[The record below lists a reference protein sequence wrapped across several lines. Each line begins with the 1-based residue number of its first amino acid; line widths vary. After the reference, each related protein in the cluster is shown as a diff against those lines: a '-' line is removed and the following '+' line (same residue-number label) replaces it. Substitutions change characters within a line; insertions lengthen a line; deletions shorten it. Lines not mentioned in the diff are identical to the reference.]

1 MPIPVSVPGP
11 AAPAPAPAP
20 QPSLDEAAF
29 VGVGELP
36 SGRYPERSFM
46 GGLVEVAV
54 AAVRDAALD
63 LSDVDTL
70 LLIPCLHSPADQAD
84 LVFSRVVEEL
94 GLNGRVKSSAM
105 LHSGGSTSDN
115 AIRTAASLIAAG
127 HARTVLVLQAE
138 KWGSAPVGEMIDM
151 LTANGIPREWEK
163 ASGLSFNAVG
173 ALIARR
179 YMAVSGSTARDM
191 ASVCVAL
198 RAWAR
203 LNPHAM
209 YRDRDLT
216 VEQVLGSRMVADP
229 LHAFE
234 CPMMADG
241 AVGLVLT
248 GAARARA
255 GGRPWVRVAGS
266 GGCVS
271 HYSIG
276 QEEDLAVLGWPV
288 AAGQAYEQ
296 AGWGPED
303 ADLAEV
309 YDSYAAV
316 LTVALEGLGL
326 APAGEAGRLFAA
338 GAFSPGGRL
347 PVNTNGGLLSAG
359 HTGVGGGTALLAEA
373 VRQLL
378 GRAGSGRQVTGAR
391 RAVCGGSGGTY
402 MDSQVLL
409 LERVTR

>member
-1 MPIPVSVPGP
+1 VTI
-11 AAPAPAPAP
+11 AATA
-20 QPSLDEAAF
+20 DEAAF
-29 VGVGELP
+29 VGIGELP
-36 SGRYPERSFM
+36 SGRYPDRAFM
-46 GGLVEVAV
+46 GGLVDVAV
-54 AAVRDAALD
+54 AAVRDAGLAMTD
-63 LSDVDTL
+63 IDTI
-70 LLIPCLHSPADQAD
+70 LLIPCLHSGADQAD

-94 GLNGRVKSSAM
+94 GLHGRAKSNVM
-105 LHSGGSTSDN
+105 FHSGGSTSDN
-115 AIRTAASLIAAG
+115 TVRSAISLINSG
-127 HARTVLVLQAE
+127 HAHNVLILQAE
-138 KWGSAPVGEMIDM
+138 KWGSAPVSEMIDM

-163 ASGLSFNAVG
+163 ASGLSFNGVG
-173 ALIARR
+173 ALIQRR
-179 YMAVSGSTARDM
+179 YMAASGSTPQDM

-198 RAWAR
+198 REWAR
-203 LNPHAM
+203 LNPNAM
-209 YRDRDLT
+209 YKDKTLS
-216 VEQVLGSRMVADP
+216 VEQVLNSRMVSDP

-248 GAARARA
+248 SAREARNA
-255 GGRPWVRVAGS
+255 QDTWVRVAGS

-276 QEEDLAVLGWPV
+276 QEADLAVLGWPT
-288 AAGQAYEQ
+288 AAAPAYEQ
-296 AGWGPED
+296 AGWGPGD
-303 ADLAEV
+303 ADIAEV

-316 LTVALEGLGL
+316 LTIALEGLGL
-326 APAGEAGRLFAA
+326 APAGEAGRMFAV
-338 GAFSPGGRL
+338 GDFSPGGTL

-378 GRAGSGRQVTGAR
+378 GRAGPDRQIPDAQ

>member
-1 MPIPVSVPGP
+1 VTA
-11 AAPAPAPAP
+11 AAPASVTPGHVPAE
-20 QPSLDEAAF
+20 EAAF

-36 SGRYPERSFM
+36 SGRYPDRAFM
-46 GGLVEVAV
+46 GGLVDVAV
-54 AAVRDAALD
+54 AAVRDAD
-63 LSDVDTL
+63 LAMTDIDTI

-94 GLNGRVKSSAM
+94 GLNGRAKCNVM

-115 AIRTAASLIAAG
+115 TARTAISLIGSG
-127 HARTVLVLQAE
+127 HARNVLILQAE
-138 KWGSAPVGEMIDM
+138 KWGSAPVGEMIEM

-173 ALIARR
+173 ALIQRR
-179 YMAVSGSTARDM
+179 YMAASGSTPAEM

-198 RAWAR
+198 REWAR
-203 LNPHAM
+203 LNPNAM
-209 YRDRDLT
+209 YRDKPLT
-216 VEQVLGSRMVADP
+216 VEQVLSSRMVSDP

-248 GAARARA
+248 SAGEARSSRDT
-255 GGRPWVRVAGS
+255 WVRVAGS

-276 QEEDLAVLGWPV
+276 QEADLAVLGWP
-288 AAGQAYEQ
+288 AAARQAYEQ
-296 AGWGPED
+296 AGWGPGD

-309 YDSYAAV
+309 YDSYAGV
-316 LTVALEGLGL
+316 LTIALEGLGL
-326 APAGEAGRLFAA
+326 APAGEAGRMFAA
-338 GAFSPGGRL
+338 GDFSPGGRL

-359 HTGVGGGTALLAEA
+359 HTGVGGGTALLAEG

-378 GRAGSGRQVTGAR
+378 GRAGPDRQIPGAS

-409 LERVTR
+409 LERVTP

>member
-1 MPIPVSVPGP
+1 L
-11 AAPAPAPAP
+11 AE
-20 QPSLDEAAF
+20 LTEAAF
-29 VGVGELP
+29 VGIGELP
-36 SGRYPERSFM
+36 SGRYPDRPFM
-46 GGLVEVAV
+46 GALVDVAV
-54 AAVRDAALD
+54 AAVRDAGVAMA
-63 LSDVDTL
+63 DVDTV
-70 LLIPCLHSPADQAD
+70 LLIPCLHSFADQAD

-94 GLNGRVKSSAM
+94 GLNGRAKANYMV
-105 LHSGGSTSDN
+105 HSGGSTSDN
-115 AIRTAASLIAAG
+115 AIRTAAGLIASG

-138 KWGSAPVGEMIDM
+138 KWGSAPVHEMIDM

-163 ASGLSFNAVG
+163 PSGLSFNAVG
-173 ALIARR
+173 ALIQQR
-179 YMAVSGSTARDM
+179 YMAASGSTAAEM

-203 LNPHAM
+203 LNPNAM
-209 YRDRDLT
+209 YRDRTLT
-216 VEQVLGSRMVADP
+216 VDQVLGSKMISDP
-229 LHAFE
+229 LHAME

-241 AVGLVLT
+241 AVGFVLT
-248 GAARARA
+248 SADRARSSRDA
-255 GGRPWVRVAGS
+255 WVRIAGS

-276 QEEDLAVLGWPV
+276 QEADLAVLGWPT
-288 AAGQAYEQ
+288 AAAEAYEQ

-309 YDSYAAV
+309 YDSYPAV
-316 LTVALEGLGL
+316 LAIALEGLGL
-326 APAGEAGRLFAA
+326 AKPGGAARAFAA
-338 GAFSPGGRL
+338 GDHSPGGRF

-359 HTGVGGGTALLAEA
+359 HTGVGGGTALLAEG

-378 GRAGSGRQVTGAR
+378 GRARADRQIAGAA
-391 RAVCGGSGGTY
+391 RAICGGSGGTY

>member
-1 MPIPVSVPGP
+1 LST
-11 AAPAPAPAP
+11 A
-20 QPSLDEAAF
+20 SLDEAAF

-36 SGRYPERSFM
+36 SGRYPDRAFM
-46 GGLVEVAV
+46 GGLVDVAV
-54 AAVRDAALD
+54 AAVRDAGLTVPD
-63 LSDVDTL
+63 IDTI

-94 GLNGRVKSSAM
+94 GLNGRAKSNVM
-105 LHSGGSTSDN
+105 FHSGGSTSDN
-115 AIRTAASLIAAG
+115 TVRSAISLINSG
-127 HARTVLVLQAE
+127 HARNVLILQAE
-138 KWGSAPVGEMIDM
+138 KWGSAPVSEMIDM

-173 ALIARR
+173 ALIQRR
-179 YMAVSGSTARDM
+179 YMAASGSTAEDM

-198 RAWAR
+198 REWAR
-203 LNPHAM
+203 LNPNAM
-209 YRDRDLT
+209 YKDKALT
-216 VEQVLGSRMVADP
+216 VDQVLGSRMVSDP

-241 AVGLVLT
+241 AVALVLT
-248 GAARARA
+248 SAGQAAKAQGA
-255 GGRPWVRVAGS
+255 WVRVAGS

-276 QEEDLAVLGWPV
+276 QETDLAVLGWPV
-288 AAGQAYEQ
+288 AAAAAYEQ
-296 AGWGPED
+296 AGWGPAD
-303 ADLAEV
+303 ADIAEV
-309 YDSYAAV
+309 YDSYAGV
-316 LTVALEGLGL
+316 LTIALEGLGL
-326 APAGEAGRLFAA
+326 APAAEAARMFAA
-338 GAFSPGGRL
+338 GDFSPGGRF

-378 GRAGSGRQVTGAR
+378 GRAGPDRQIPDAG

-409 LERVTR
+409 LERVTS

>member
-1 MPIPVSVPGP
+1 VTI
-11 AAPAPAPAP
+11 AATA
-20 QPSLDEAAF
+20 DEAAF
-29 VGVGELP
+29 VGIGELP
-36 SGRYPERSFM
+36 SGRFPDRAFM
-46 GGLVEVAV
+46 GGLVDVAV
-54 AAVRDAALD
+54 AAVRDAGLAMPD
-63 LSDVDTL
+63 IDTI
-70 LLIPCLHSPADQAD
+70 LLIPCLHSGADQAD

-94 GLNGRVKSSAM
+94 GLHGRAKSNVM
-105 LHSGGSTSDN
+105 FHSGGSTSDN
-115 AIRTAASLIAAG
+115 TVRSAISLINSG
-127 HARTVLVLQAE
+127 HAHNVLILQAE
-138 KWGSAPVGEMIDM
+138 KWGSAPVNEMIDM

-163 ASGLSFNAVG
+163 ASGLSFNGVG
-173 ALIARR
+173 ALIQRR
-179 YMAVSGSTARDM
+179 YMAASGSTAQDM

-198 RAWAR
+198 REWAR
-203 LNPHAM
+203 LNPNAM
-209 YRDRDLT
+209 YKDKALS
-216 VEQVLGSRMVADP
+216 VEQVLNSRMVSDP

-248 GAARARA
+248 SAREASKTQDT
-255 GGRPWVRVAGS
+255 WVRVAGS

-276 QEEDLAVLGWPV
+276 QEADLAVLGWPT
-288 AAGQAYEQ
+288 AAAPAYEQ
-296 AGWGPED
+296 AGWGPGD
-303 ADLAEV
+303 ADIAEV

-316 LTVALEGLGL
+316 LTIALEGLGL
-326 APAGEAGRLFAA
+326 APAGEAGRMFAA
-338 GAFSPGGRL
+338 GDFSPGGTL

-378 GRAGSGRQVTGAR
+378 GRAGPDRQIPDAR

>member
-1 MPIPVSVPGP
+1 VTI
-11 AAPAPAPAP
+11 AAA
-20 QPSLDEAAF
+20 DEAAF
-29 VGVGELP
+29 VGIGELP
-36 SGRYPERSFM
+36 SGRYPDRAFM
-46 GGLVEVAV
+46 GSLVDVTV
-54 AAVRDAALD
+54 AAVRDAGLIMTD
-63 LSDVDTL
+63 IDTI

-94 GLNGRVKSSAM
+94 GLHGRAKSNVM
-105 LHSGGSTSDN
+105 FHSGGSTSDN
-115 AIRTAASLIAAG
+115 TVRSAISLINSG
-127 HARTVLVLQAE
+127 HARNVLILQAE

-173 ALIARR
+173 ALIQRR
-179 YMAVSGSTARDM
+179 YMAASGSTPQDM

-198 RAWAR
+198 REWAL
-203 LNPHAM
+203 LNPNAM
-209 YRDRDLT
+209 YTDKTLS
-216 VEQVLGSRMVADP
+216 VEQVLSSRMVSDP

-241 AVGLVLT
+241 AVALVLT
-248 GAARARA
+248 SAREASKA
-255 GGRPWVRVAGS
+255 QDAWVRVAGS

-276 QEEDLAVLGWPV
+276 QEADLAVLGWPT
-288 AAGQAYEQ
+288 AAAPAYEQ
-296 AGWGPED
+296 AGWGPGD
-303 ADLAEV
+303 ADVAEV
-309 YDSYAAV
+309 YDSYPAV
-316 LTVALEGLGL
+316 LTIALEGLGL
-326 APAGEAGRLFAA
+326 AAAGEAGRMFAA
-338 GAFSPGGRL
+338 GDFSPGGKL

-378 GRAGSGRQVTGAR
+378 GRADPGRQIPAAQ

-409 LERVTR
+409 LERVQK

>member
-1 MPIPVSVPGP
+1 VST
-11 AAPAPAPAP
+11 AAPA
-20 QPSLDEAAF
+20 SETEAAF
-29 VGVGELP
+29 VGIGELP
-36 SGRYPERSFM
+36 SGRYPGRSFI
-46 GGLVEVAV
+46 GSLVDVAV
-54 AAVRDAALD
+54 AAVRDAGLTMND
-63 LSDVDTL
+63 IDTI

-94 GLNGRVKSSAM
+94 GLNGRAKSNAM
-105 LHSGGSTSDN
+105 VHSGGSTSDN
-115 AIRTAASLIAAG
+115 TVRAAASLINSG
-127 HARTVLVLQAE
+127 HARNVLILQAE

-163 ASGLSFNAVG
+163 ATGLSFNAVG
-173 ALIARR
+173 ALITQR
-179 YMAVSGSTARDM
+179 YMAVSGSTAQDM

-198 RAWAR
+198 RDWAL
-203 LNPHAM
+203 LNPNAM
-209 YRDRDLT
+209 YRKPLS
-216 VEQVLGSRMVADP
+216 VEQVLGSRMISDP

-241 AVGLVLT
+241 AVAMVLT
-248 GAARARA
+248 SAGEARKSQDA
-255 GGRPWVRVAGS
+255 WVRIAGS
-266 GGCVS
+266 GGCVD

-276 QEEDLAVLGWPV
+276 QSADLAVLGWPT
-288 AAGQAYEQ
+288 AAKEAYEQ
-296 AGWGPED
+296 AGWGPHD

-309 YDSYAAV
+309 YDSYTAV
-316 LTVALEGLGL
+316 LTIAMEGLGL
-326 APAGEAGRLFAA
+326 TPAGEAGRMFAA
-338 GAFSPGGRL
+338 GDFSPGGRF

-359 HTGVGGGTALLAEA
+359 HTGVGGGTALLAEG

-378 GRAGSGRQVTGAR
+378 GRASADRQVPGAA

>member
-1 MPIPVSVPGP
+1 VST
-11 AAPAPAPAP
+11 AAPA
-20 QPSLDEAAF
+20 SDTEAAF
-29 VGVGELP
+29 VGIGELP
-36 SGRYPERSFM
+36 SGRYPDRSFI
-46 GGLVEVAV
+46 GSLVDVAV
-54 AAVRDAALD
+54 AAVRDAGLRMTD
-63 LSDVDTL
+63 IDTI

-94 GLNGRVKSSAM
+94 GLNGRAKSSYM
-105 LHSGGSTSDN
+105 IHSGGSTSDN
-115 AIRTAASLIAAG
+115 TVRAATSLIASG
-127 HARTVLVLQAE
+127 HARNVLILQSE

-163 ASGLSFNAVG
+163 ATGLSFNAVG
-173 ALIARR
+173 ALITRR
-179 YMAVSGSTARDM
+179 YMAVSGSTAQDM

-198 RAWAR
+198 REWAR
-203 LNPHAM
+203 LNPNAM
-209 YRDRDLT
+209 YRDKALT
-216 VEQVLGSRMVADP
+216 VEQVLGSRMISDP

-241 AVGLVLT
+241 AVGMVLT
-248 GAARARA
+248 SAADARKSHDA
-255 GGRPWVRVAGS
+255 WVRVAGS

-276 QEEDLAVLGWPV
+276 QEADLGVLGWPK
-288 AAGQAYEQ
+288 AAREAYEQ

-309 YDSYAAV
+309 YDSYAGV
-316 LTVALEGLGL
+316 LTIALEGLGL
-326 APAGEAGRLFAA
+326 APAGEAGRMFAA
-338 GAFSPGGRL
+338 GDFSPGGKF

-359 HTGVGGGTALLAEA
+359 HTGVGGGTALLAEG

-378 GRAGSGRQVTGAR
+378 HHAEPARQVPGAA

>member
-1 MPIPVSVPGP
+1 VTT
-11 AAPAPAPAP
+11 AATA
-20 QPSLDEAAF
+20 DEAAF
-29 VGVGELP
+29 VGIGELP
-36 SGRYPERSFM
+36 SGRYPDRAFM
-46 GGLVEVAV
+46 GGLVDVAV
-54 AAVRDAALD
+54 AAVRDAGLAMPD
-63 LSDVDTL
+63 IDTI
-70 LLIPCLHSPADQAD
+70 LLIPCLHSGADQAD

-94 GLNGRVKSSAM
+94 GLHGRAKSNVM
-105 LHSGGSTSDN
+105 FHSGGSTSDN
-115 AIRTAASLIAAG
+115 TVRSAISLINSG
-127 HARTVLVLQAE
+127 HAHNVLILQAE
-138 KWGSAPVGEMIDM
+138 KWGSAPLIEMIDM

-173 ALIARR
+173 ALIQRR
-179 YMAVSGSTARDM
+179 YMAASGSTPQDM

-198 RAWAR
+198 REWAR
-203 LNPHAM
+203 LNPNAM
-209 YRDRDLT
+209 YKDKTLS
-216 VEQVLGSRMVADP
+216 VEQVLGSRLVSDP

-248 GAARARA
+248 SAREASKA
-255 GGRPWVRVAGS
+255 QDSWVRVAGS

-276 QEEDLAVLGWPV
+276 QEADLAVLGWPK
-288 AAGQAYEQ
+288 AAAPAYEQ
-296 AGWGPED
+296 AGWGPGD
-303 ADLAEV
+303 ADIAEV

-316 LTVALEGLGL
+316 LTIALEGLGL
-326 APAGEAGRLFAA
+326 APAGEAGRMFAA
-338 GAFSPGGRL
+338 GDFSPGGKL

-378 GRAGSGRQVTGAR
+378 GRAGPDRQIPDAS

-409 LERVTR
+409 LERVTK